1 MIKLTGVSKK
11 YEKKIIEN
19 FTYQFE
25 KGKNYVIVGS
35 SGKGKTTLLNLI
47 GMLEEA
53 DEGEVEINN
62 IKNPSINS
70 LKGQKILRNNISYMF
85 QNYGLVDNETVE
97 ENLQLVLNKKADY
110 VTSNI
115 LRKVNLQGMEHRKIA
130 SLSGG
135 EQQRVAIAKILLKNS
150 NIILCDEPT
159 GNLDEE
165 NADII
170 MEYLLGIQDGSKVII
185 VVTHNKKYIEDF
197 DEVINLEN

>member
-62 IKNPSINS
+62 VKNPSINS